1 MQQFRKMDQRRK
13 VTHAVLL
20 ATVLLGLLACSR
32 TSPEQAMR
40 VQVDA
45 LQAAIE
51 ARDAGDVHAVLA
63 DDFIGNDGRDRRGA
77 RQLAA
82 ATFLRHRNVTAR
94 FGPVT
99 VDMRGQGDATARFT
113 VLATGG
119 SGGLLP
125 DSGQVFD
132 VETGWR
138 LVDGEW
144 RLLNASWRPRL

>member
-1 MQQFRKMDQRRK
+1 MQQFRMMVPLRMA
-13 VTHAVLL
+13 THAVLL
-20 ATVLLGLLACSR
+20 VTVLLGGLACSR
-32 TSPEQAMR
+32 TSPEQALRM
-40 VQVDA
+40 QVDT

-63 DDFIGNDGRDRRGA
+63 EDFIGNDGLDRRGA
-77 RQLAA
+77 RQLAV
-82 ATFLRHRNVTAR
+82 ATFLRHRDVAAR
-94 FGPVT
+94 FGPVR
-99 VDMRGQGDATARFT
+99 VEMRGQGDATARFT

-125 DSGQVFD
+125 DRGQVFD

-144 RLLNASWRPRL
+144 QLLNASWRPRL

>member
-1 MQQFRKMDQRRK
+1 MQQFQIIR
-13 VTHAVLL
+13 HARSVASVLL
-20 ATVLLGLLACSR
+20 FALLCVAAVGCSR
-32 TSPEQAMR
+32 TPPEQALR
-40 VQVDA
+40 AQVTA
-45 LQAAIE
+45 MQAAIE
-51 ARDAGDVHAVLA
+51 TRDAGDVHELLA
-63 DDFIGNDGRDRRGA
+63 EDFIGNDGLDRRGA

-82 ATFLRHRNVTAR
+82 ATFLRHRDVSAR

-99 VDMRGQGDATARFT
+99 IALRGEGDAIARFS
-113 VLATGG
+113 VVATSG

-144 RLLNASWRPRL
+144 RLLTARWKPRL